1 MIGLKKETVE
11 KVLNFLA
18 GKPFQEVAG
27 LINEIQSQATQSLES
42 DKVRKEEVK
51 KGK

>member
-18 GKPFQEVAG
+18 SKPFQEVAG

>member
-18 GKPFQEVAG
+18 SKPFQEVSG